1 MAFSEIVA
9 AFLID
14 ANAMVLDTRAMLDI
28 ELEEFMNINN
38 PLIAELFSNSIPV
51 ATSMVVTIKDLMQRL
66 DAIVMSKEFVELDET
81 TKALIKDTSTYILRM
96 YNFLVDVKNEYRED
110 IVDKLDEIRADYVA
124 KKNAAKEELTK
135 DKMKEVKQLEGEAQ
149 STSPPKNTPLVAQ

>member
-1 MAFSEIVA
+1 MAFSEIVT

-28 ELEEFMNINN
+28 ELEEFMNVNN
-38 PLIAELFSNSIPV
+38 PLIAELLSNSIPV
-51 ATSMVVTIKDLMQRL
+51 ATSMVVSIKDLIQRL

-81 TKALIKDTSTYILRM
+81 TKSLIKDTSTYILRI
-96 YNFLVDVKNEYRED
+96 YNFLIDVKNEYRED

-124 KKNAAKEELTK
+124 KKESSKAELKKE
-135 DKMKEVKQLEGEAQ
+135 KMQEVKSLEGNPQ
-149 STSPPKNTPLVAQ
+149 PTTTPQKAPLLA